1 MTFYSFQ
8 SYLYRCKQFIF
19 IVLRT
24 SSNISRFNFIQSTL
38 EKCHL
43 LRQTYV
49 HEQNRKNTYF
59 YTFYNRQS
67 NQQQTKS
74 NQENYIPS
82 YTKKNQKQT
91 TYFIYSY
98 TSSIY
103 SIQCTHPP
111 NSTSSNYPFLL
122 PLKPNERL
130 FSSLPK
136 SFQYLSMY
144 DCHQ

>member
-1 MTFYSFQ
+1 MQAVHLHCPQNVFQHQPIQVHPKYVRKVPSFK
-8 SYLYRCKQFIF
+8 SGIC
-19 IVLRT
+19 
-24 SSNISRFNFIQSTL
+24 
-38 EKCHL
+38 
-43 LRQTYV
+43 V
-49 HEQNRKNTYF
+49 HEPNKKTNIFTPF
-59 YTFYNRQS
+59 TIDTFYNRQS

-82 YTKKNQKQT
+82 YTKKKPKTNS
-91 TYFIYSY
+91 TYFIYIRIHLQ
-98 TSSIY
+98 SILF
-103 SIQCTHPP
+103 CTHRS

-130 FSSLPK
+130 FSSPPK